1 MPMHRK
7 QKALLMANYKHH
19 EECMEKRLWGV
30 FFGISLGCFFGGIII
45 ILLYRILI
53 RVIVYLQN
61 KSTISTAAA
70 HHSEIHTTHPSNEK
84 KKNENFELNSINKNN
99 RFSSVT
105 LEKYDQQS
113 ITTLTPHN
121 NNNQSLCSRCSRW
134 WTTTIQ
140 LAFIKGRWWAIRLVS
155 YDWIPGRM
163 FIALSMIFSLTSF
176 SIYAYE
182 ATVWPLEIEKC
193 GHKGRRLRLLDFAMN
208 IFFLLHFIVRLIASS
223 DALIFWIEWYSI
235 LDYLTVPPTLVG
247 FFIKR
252 TWIGFRFVRIFRLCN
267 LPEVLNNLNVIKSA
281 SSLRMCQLCTL
292 FISIWFAGAGCF
304 HLFENTG
311 NLFGSSVYN
320 VSQPLAYTAS
330 LYFTIVTMSTVG
342 YGDIVPQTYLGR
354 AFISL
359 FILFA
364 LATFASAIPEIVDM
378 FFNVSKYSGVYKKRE
393 GKSHIVVCGDITTD
407 SVRTFLNDFLHE
419 DRQISDVE
427 VVFINRSKPDLQL
440 ENLLRL
446 HFLRVKYF
454 RGTVMDHADLQRVKM
469 ESADACLILASA
481 TTVDPHQT
489 DAENIMRVIAVKNF
503 ASHVRVIVQLLQ
515 TENKAYLLNSPYWNW
530 DSGDEIVCFSELK
543 LGFLAQS
550 CIAPGF
556 STLVTNLFT
565 MHSIRGLKEAAK
577 FAKIYVNQPKAA
589 AAAVAAK
596 QRSSIMNNKSPSPQ
610 ANALASTSNSVVL
623 RRPPTSTTKP
633 LTTTTTADSRQH
645 CSQVP
650 SFSKEKRK
658 SRKWLSKLP
667 RMVTSLFKP
676 KDSGVHHHH
685 HLPATDSRPN
695 SMQYSAPTSP
705 KLWDTESAIGYQS
718 SNALTLLDSDNWV
731 YNYLQGASMEIY
743 SAKFSMAFD
752 GLHFT
757 DAAILCRKY
766 LDLLLIAVVA
776 KIPENKD
783 PQLVS
788 RISGDFASPG
798 GHINVRLQDDDEG
811 GEDGDSNED
820 EDDDYD
826 ENGDNYDDEDMNENK
841 YYLAVSPTLD
851 KNVIINYGSVGF
863 FICDSQEN
871 ANKVSFYCLT
881 CHVNNNDNSS
891 RTQYP
896 TANIK
901 PCSCQLKSQKSSL
914 KVRASAL
921 FKLKRDSYYQS
932 TKSNRSDK
940 EEMLSNLNLCPA
952 IPELEES
959 EKTPTTNSPI
969 AMEKENE
976 AISGEQ
982 NPVLLR
988 KHEQVNESTAV
999 AVTIRNRTPSRRS
1012 SLQSAYDTEEHYHD
1026 AESETQQPR
1035 RVSDTEIQSR
1045 MSVISPANE
1054 FDITGMYYYCKYQKF
1069 EDKLIT
1075 SNSSTI
1081 NKSQDLYNHI
1091 LVCILAEPDA
1101 PLLGLHSFVMPLRAS
1116 NYHSSQLRTIV
1127 FLGDKNFL
1135 QREWCNIANFPK
1147 VYTLAGS
1154 PLSRADLR
1162 AAHIQ
1167 YASVCV
1173 ILSSRGTI
1181 KLDDPYML
1189 DKEVILCTL
1198 NIRAM
1203 KFATF
1208 SRYSNSNIFSKNI
1221 KRRSGAEIPL
1231 ITELMTDNNI
1241 HYLDPDH
1248 SGGVQI
1254 TASLTAP
1261 FARGIAFTSSVLDVL
1276 ASTAYFDRNSMTLI
1290 RHLVT
1295 GGVTPALEQ
1304 WLAEGGGLIGFHDW
1318 QQTKGGGGKRRS
1330 ATSNKIQKNRVSL
1343 LFFPGL
1349 YETRQRPRI
1358 EQIPL
1363 IDPRLLKPSNNDGDN
1378 NSNSNKRLFR
1388 CYGDLFCHAIREHGI
1403 LCLGIYRL
1411 SCNPPPDSLNRLVT
1425 VPSCLRLDTLNE
1437 TLTKKHSSPP
1447 SDNQKVW
1454 NSEFGVPPPRRL
1466 STCALPVDRMLRKHS
1481 LQANR
1486 KSLSVE
1492 ENSPEPMSEQQQQ
1505 KLQDG
1510 GQNAQQQ
1517 QQKPRNIS
1525 SKKNTPLYS
1534 SPLTTTHHQ
1543 KFLLEGGASRY
1554 VISNP
1559 PNHFQLY
1566 RSDLIFCLCPFECAI
1581 PI

>member
-1 MPMHRK
+1 MPTHRK
-7 QKALLMANYKHH
+7 QKAHLMANYKHH
-19 EECMEKRLWGV
+19 EECMEKRLWSV

-53 RVIVYLQN
+53 RIIYVYLQN
-61 KSTISTAAA
+61 KSPTSTA
-70 HHSEIHTTHPSNEK
+70 HHSEIPIQTNPSNDNKMK
-84 KKNENFELNSINKNN
+84 KKPDNFELNSTLNNKNN
-99 RFSSVT
+99 RISSIT

-113 ITTLTPHN
+113 ITTITNTPLPAPHN
-121 NNNQSLCSRCSRW
+121 NYKSLSSRCSHW
-134 WTTTIQ
+134 WTTSIQ
-140 LAFIKGRWWAIRLVS
+140 LALIKGRWWAIRLVS
-155 YDWIPGRM
+155 YDWIPGRI

-223 DALIFWIEWYSI
+223 DALVFWIEWYSI

-469 ESADACLILASA
+469 DSADACLILASA

-577 FAKIYVNQPKAA
+577 FAKIYVNQPK
-589 AAAVAAK
+589 VGKK
-596 QRSSIMNNKSPSPQ
+596 QRNILNNKSPSPSQ
-610 ANALASTSNSVVL
+610 TNPLASTSNSVVL
-623 RRPPTSTTKP
+623 RKPPTSTPKP
-633 LTTTTTADSRQH
+633 LTTTDSRH

-650 SFSKEKRK
+650 SFTSKDKGRT
-658 SRKWLSKLP
+658 RKWLSKLP

-676 KDSGVHHHH
+676 KASGVQHHHHH
-685 HLPATDSRPN
+685 HLSSTTDSRPT
-695 SMQYSAPTSP
+695 SMQYSVSTSP
-705 KLWDTESAIGYQS
+705 KLLDTESLIGYQTS
-718 SNALTLLDSDNWV
+718 SLLLDSDNWV

-776 KIPENKD
+776 KIPD
-783 PQLVS
+783 LQSVS
-788 RISGDFASPG
+788 RISAISLHLVVMSIF
-798 GHINVRLQDDDEG
+798 LQDDGDDADEG
-811 GEDGDSNED
+811 GEDGDGDGD
-820 EDDDYD
+820 EDDDD
-826 ENGDNYDDEDMNENK
+826 ENGDNDEDEDINENK

-881 CHVNNNDNSS
+881 CHVNNNDDNNNNKNDNDDDNSS
-891 RTQYP
+891 LTQYP

-914 KVRASAL
+914 KIRASAL
-921 FKLKRDSYYQS
+921 FKFKRDSYHPQS
-932 TKSNRSDK
+932 TKSHRSDK
-940 EEMLSNLNLCPA
+940 EEELSSNVNLCPA
-952 IPELEES
+952 IPELVEES
-959 EKTPTTNSPI
+959 EKTPTTDSPTVT
-969 AMEKENE
+969 EKEIE
-976 AISGEQ
+976 EQ
-982 NPVLLR
+982 NR
-988 KHEQVNESTAV
+988 NESTGV
-999 AVTIRNRTPSRRS
+999 AGTLKNRTLSRRS

-1026 AESETQQPR
+1026 AKSGTQPR
-1035 RVSDTEIQSR
+1035 RLSDTEIQSR

-1054 FDITGMYYYCKYQKF
+1054 FDITGMYYYCKHQKF

-1081 NKSQDLYNHI
+1081 IKSQDLYNHI
-1091 LVCILAEPDA
+1091 LVLYP
-1101 PLLGLHSFVMPLRAS
+1101 
-1116 NYHSSQLRTIV
+1116 
-1127 FLGDKNFL
+1127 
-1135 QREWCNIANFPK
+1135 
-1147 VYTLAGS
+1147 LAGS

-1162 AAHIQ
+1162 AARIQ

-1208 SRYSNSNIFSKNI
+1208 SRYNNSNNIFSKNI

-1254 TASLTAP
+1254 SASLTAP

-1318 QQTKGGGGKRRS
+1318 QTKGGKRRS
-1330 ATSNKIQKNRVSL
+1330 LTSKIQKNRISL
-1343 LFFPGL
+1343 LFFPGF

-1363 IDPRLLKPSNNDGDN
+1363 MDPRLLKPSNNDGD
-1378 NSNSNKRLFR
+1378 KRLFR

-1411 SCNPPPDSLNRLVT
+1411 SCHPSPSDPPNRLVT
-1425 VPSCLRLDTLNE
+1425 VPSSLRLEGSMNE
-1437 TLTKKHSSPP
+1437 T
-1447 SDNQKVW
+1447 DNQKVW
-1454 NSEFGVPPPRRL
+1454 NSEYGVTPPRRL

-1492 ENSPEPMSEQQQQ
+1492 EYSPEEITDQQQQRQQQ
-1505 KLQDG
+1505 KLQDDE
-1510 GQNAQQQ
+1510 QNK
-1517 QQKPRNIS
+1517 QQKSRDIS
-1525 SKKNTPLYS
+1525 TKKTTPSSYSSS
-1534 SPLTTTHHQ
+1534 SPLTTHQ
-1543 KFLLEGGASRY
+1543 KFLLEGASRY

-1581 PI
+1581 PS